1 VSRFVWKCLVTLLIL
16 STLLAGCGGTL
27 SDTYTNNVGGGTS
40 GCGMSSPTLE
50 GIYLGPFTTPGGGT
64 TQVFGAVLPTGV
76 GLFADVSGDV
86 YVLPSITNPAA
97 ISGTLDGYAGTGHSF
112 SNNMKTIGYGF
123 TGAASTPDSSC
134 IYESIT
140 GEASTGGLQG
150 AMSVSYQ
157 SVSASAQPL
166 SILGGSYSGYYL
178 GSMASINLTIS
189 NTGVIAGS
197 DNNGCMIS
205 GQLTPEDGNLDLF
218 AISADIGGSAPCQ
231 GNLSG
236 IAYVD
241 MVDRANVFAAPSN
254 YILYMGMANASVGVM
269 MEVQK

>member
-1 VSRFVWKCLVTLLIL
+1 VLLLIL
-16 STLLAGCGGTL
+16 SGVLAGCGGTL
-27 SDTYTNNVGGGTS
+27 SDGYTNNVGGGTS

-50 GIYLGPFTTPGGGT
+50 GIYLGTFMTPGAGT
-64 TQVFGAVLPTGV
+64 TQVFGAVLPTGF
-76 GLFADVSGDV
+76 GLFSDVSGDV
-86 YVLPSITNPAA
+86 YVLPTITNPAT
-97 ISGTLDGYAGTGHSF
+97 ISGTLDGYAGSGRMF
-112 SNNMKTIGYGF
+112 SNSMPTIGYGF

-134 IYESIT
+134 IYESIS

-150 AMSVSYQ
+150 ALQVSYE

-166 SILGGSYSGYYL
+166 SILGGSYTGYYL
-178 GSMASINLTIS
+178 GSRASINITIN

-197 DNNGCMIS
+197 DINGCVIT

-218 AISADIGGSAPCQ
+218 AISADISGASPCQ

-241 MVDRANVFAAPSN
+241 MVDRANVFAAPGN
-254 YILYMGMANASVGVM
+254 YILYMEMANASVGVM